1 MIWCPEITLNTSL
14 GYQCSA
20 GIAHNKI
27 LAKLVC
33 GLHKPNKQ
41 TVLPQGAVQQLYQT
55 IPVKKITGLGGKFG
69 VTVTEKLHIEY
80 MAELAKFSLKE
91 LTKHFEEKS
100 ARWLYNL
107 AQGVDVEPVNTRL
120 IAKSIGCS
128 KNFTGRARLCTTE
141 QVEHWVNEL
150 AQEMLERLNKDLEEN
165 NRKARQMVVSYGQ
178 EVEGDEVHSSKSHP
192 LNMYE
197 QKHIVDN
204 TLKILQKNCCKDDG
218 CYGITF
224 FGECMLCFS

>member
-1 MIWCPEITLNTSL
+1 M
-14 GYQCSA
+14 
-20 GIAHNKI
+20 
-27 LAKLVC
+27 
-33 GLHKPNKQ
+33 HKPNKQ
-41 TVLPQGAVQQLYQT
+41 TVLPQQAVQTLYKT

-69 VTVTEKLHIEY
+69 VTVTEKLHIEN

-107 AQGVDVEPVNTRL
+107 AQGVDLEPVNTRL

-128 KNFTGRARLCTTE
+128 KNFTGRARLCTRE

-150 AQEMLERLNKDLEEN
+150 GQEMFERLDKDLKEN

-178 EVEGDEVHSSKSHP
+178 EGEEHSSKSHP
-192 LNMYE
+192 LNLYE

-218 CYGITF
+218 SYGITF
-224 FGECMLCFS
+224 LGEYLLCCTLKLFSNLWT